1 MHMSDSG
8 QETCIISQHFMRPI
22 LILTPSNLEIDLPKP
37 HCSRNKKMN
46 YLSQQPM
53 QFVVTQLDKKIHKFP
68 FQNLVTLYLIRA
80 QFLGWGQIKSLRC
93 HI

>member
-1 MHMSDSG
+1 MIGG
-8 QETCIISQHFMRPI
+8 QETCIISQHFMRSI
-22 LILTPSNLEIDLPKP
+22 LILMPSNPEIDLPKP
-37 HCSRNKKMN
+37 HCSRNKQMN

-53 QFVVTQLDKKIHKFP
+53 QFVVMQLDKNIHKFP
-68 FQNLVTLYLIRA
+68 FENLVTLYLIHA